1 MITKIMETPFKTSL
15 TFIIVKI
22 GIKTGEYSLKT
33 NLYMTWKQSM
43 MLVWLCGPLESEKE
57 ALQER
62 IVSLVRGNDCL
73 AARLQ
78 EVVSV
83 SRNLSGHMHSVKD
96 QLERVEAEK
105 DNLHRKVK

>member
-1 MITKIMETPFKTSL
+1 M
-15 TFIIVKI
+15 
-22 GIKTGEYSLKT
+22 
-33 NLYMTWKQSM
+33 
-43 MLVWLCGPLESEKE
+43 
-57 ALQER
+57 
-62 IVSLVRGNDCL
+62 SLVRENDCL